1 MEHNTCGV
9 MSGAGP
15 DFLTAALFFWDDAD
29 IILISNKHMIK
40 GKDKRTPKTVT
51 THSMDATWLN
61 AHIKGTE

>member
-1 MEHNTCGV
+1 

-15 DFLTAALFFWDDAD
+15 DFLTAAQFFWDDAD

-61 AHIKGTE
+61 GPH